1 MIKVEKLVKRY
12 GEIRAVDDISFNV
25 NKGEI
30 VGLLGPNGAG
40 KTTTMRIITCFM
52 PATAGKVTVAGYDVF
67 SQSLDVR
74 RHIGY
79 MPENVPLYPEMRVN
93 EYLKFRA
100 KLKGLRG
107 QEITNRVAKVIDS
120 CDLGH
125 QHTRIIDQLS
135 KGNRQRVGLADA
147 LISDPELLILDEPTI
162 GLDPNQV
169 RKVRDLIKEI
179 GRDRTVV
186 LSTHILPEV
195 EMICEKVIIMHNG
208 KIAAQDYMK
217 NIRGGTKKL
226 FTCEAKT
233 SADTLN
239 AKIEKIQLADNIKTE
254 TLENG
259 WAKVTFNSLKES
271 ADLRE
276 QIYNVLSEDNI
287 SIRELNVKAPSLEEI
302 FVSIT
307 TKQ

>member
-1 MIKVEKLVKRY
+1 MIKVKNLVKKY
-12 GEIRAVDDISFNV
+12 GEIHAVDDISFEV
-25 NKGEI
+25 KKGEI

-40 KTTTMRIITCFM
+40 KTTTMRILTCFM
-52 PATAGKVTVAGYDVF
+52 PATAGKVSVAGYDVF

-107 QEITNRVAKVIDS
+107 QEIINRVAKVIDA

-169 RKVRDLIKEI
+169 RKVRNVIKEI
-179 GRDRTVV
+179 GREKTVV

-195 EMICEKVIIMHNG
+195 EMICEKVIIMYNG

-217 NIRGGTKKL
+217 NITGGTKKVY
-226 FTCEAKT
+226 TCEAKT
-233 SADTLN
+233 SPQKL
-239 AKIEKIQLADNIKTE
+239 KSIIEKIQLADNIVAQQLDDDWTRV
-254 TLENG
+254 TL
-259 WAKVTFNSLKES
+259 NSLKE
-271 ADLRE
+271 AVDLRE
-276 QIYNVLSEDNI
+276 QIFTAVSEQNLT
-287 SIRELNVKAPSLEEI
+287 IRELDVKAPTLEEI

-307 TKQ
+307 TK